1 MAVRFGEAL
10 HRWGLL
16 HHPTRDVNGFSV
28 YVINVQDVRS
38 TAPRDAYN
46 LIPSPS
52 PGGFKAVLELDRSFE
67 HDLRNPIL

>member
-1 MAVRFGEAL
+1 VAGSVGI
-10 HRWGLL
+10 
-16 HHPTRDVNGFSV
+16 NGFSV
-28 YVINVQDVRS
+28 YVINVQVG
-38 TAPRDAYN
+38 RDAYN

>member
-1 MAVRFGEAL
+1 MEA
-10 HRWGLL
+10 RVPSAEWRVSVGI
-16 HHPTRDVNGFSV
+16 NGFSV
-28 YVINVQDVRS
+28 YEYVINVQVVRS

-46 LIPSPS
+46 LIPPPS